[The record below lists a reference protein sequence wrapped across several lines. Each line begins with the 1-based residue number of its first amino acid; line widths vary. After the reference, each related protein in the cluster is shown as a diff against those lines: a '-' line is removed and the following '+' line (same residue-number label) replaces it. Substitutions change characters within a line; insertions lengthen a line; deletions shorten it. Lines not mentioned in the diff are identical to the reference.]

1 MRRVIMVV
9 LLFVVSVSAAMAL
22 TEADLME
29 VTAKLVEASGR
40 QDFRVSVDSSQ
51 ELNACAYPDG
61 RILVTQG
68 MLLALDRH
76 DELAFVLGH
85 EMTHVICKHGAGQVK
100 RAWTGILVGAL
111 IGLVSQKYLHT
122 GKSSAETGAQIGG
135 ALFVAQRSQKDEF
148 AADTGG
154 LKLSYKAGYN
164 TDGGIDAMKLLQS
177 RYGNGQAG
185 IPVLGWLA
193 SHPDTGERVRNL
205 EKVAA
210 TLPARAPEPT
220 TPAPT
225 TPAVASETPIASQE
239 MTEPVQSQP
248 TTPAVAPV
256 EPPASEPKVEQA
268 PAQEAPVVE
277 TPLGPNEL
285 RLYADRAWVFCPSVP
300 PSAAKVSFCFLD
312 EQGTEM
318 HAFSS
323 TRPPFR
329 IGMMGKDLAGHGKV
343 TMQFTAFDSTGG
355 ELAQGQKI
363 LIVQ

>member
-1 MRRVIMVV
+1 MRRAFMVV
-9 LLFVVSVSAAMAL
+9 VLFVVSVSAAMAL
-22 TEADLME
+22 SEADLME

-148 AADTGG
+148 SADTGG
-154 LKLSYKAGYN
+154 LNLAYKAGYN
-164 TDGGIDAMKLLQS
+164 PDGGIDAMKLLQS

-193 SHPDTGERVRNL
+193 SHPDTGARVRNL

-210 TLPARAPEPT
+210 TLPARAPEPVLA
-220 TPAPT
+220 PAAP
-225 TPAVASETPIASQE
+225 VAAPETPIALQE
-239 MTEPVQSQP
+239 TTEPVQSQP
-248 TTPAVAPV
+248 TPPVVTPV

-268 PAQEAPVVE
+268 PVIEAPVVE

-285 RLYADRAWVFCPSVP
+285 RLYADRAWVFCPDVP
-300 PSAAKVSFCFLD
+300 SSAAKVNFRFLD
-312 EQGTEM
+312 EHGTEM
-318 HAFSS
+318 CSFDSA
-323 TRPPFR
+323 RAPFR

-343 TMQFTAFDSTGG
+343 TMQFVAFDSTGA
-355 ELAQGQKI
+355 ELARGQKYLVI
-363 LIVQ
+363 Q